1 MAEVARSDIV
11 KKLGPFQARALMD
24 QNTARSAIGLSKI
37 EIKIR
42 RCLSCGSLFEST
54 QNRLCGCQG
63 ARPEGDHVLGHY
75 ATR

>member
-1 MAEVARSDIV
+1 MTESIRCDVV
-11 KKLGPFQARALMD
+11 KKLGPFHARALMD
-24 QNTARSAIGLSKI
+24 QNTARSAIGLSRI

-42 RCLSCGSLFEST
+42 RCLSCGCLFEST